1 MALTAPRFIRKLASS
16 LLLCYLFAGSP
27 RVAQMQTAMAA
38 ESETATDFLSDF
50 VHRNYTTTD
59 GLPGM
64 TIPKILQD
72 KKGYIYLG
80 TYDGLVRFDGVE
92 FTSFSRNTDSK
103 YEFASARSIFQD
115 SKDNLWVGHNDEG
128 VTCFRADGS
137 LAKWTVDDGLPN
149 NKVNDICEDSEGNI
163 WIGTA
168 SGLCYLTPAGKIEE
182 PAGLAELGE
191 EKILVIHLYKDD
203 SSRIWVSTGSAD
215 SLFVWENGR
224 LGRFTGIHSVEHPAI
239 RVVTQA
245 RDGTLCFGVD
255 PHSVITLKDG
265 KERVL
270 YAGHPTKKETA
281 ISSILEDSRG
291 NFWIGTDAG
300 IAIVSHGS
308 TIFYGK
314 EDGLPDDVVN
324 GIIEDQEGN
333 IWSCFNRGGVQKL
346 SAGRF
351 RTVPTGA
358 SVNAICEDRDR
369 NLTWIASDKGL
380 LAYRNGR
387 FIENDLTR
395 MCKGMRVRHVALT
408 HDGELLVSS
417 YSDTPQLCMDRNGS
431 ITVWTVEDGVA
442 GSKCR
447 VSIKTADGD
456 YYLGTQVGLS
466 IIHHEDGSITSLT
479 KDDGFS
485 NHYIM
490 WLYEDEN
497 QQVWVGTNGGGVYV
511 LKDEVIVR
519 HFSTAD
525 RLAGNVIFKISRMN
539 GDIWICTGTGASRY
553 SAETDSFVSFNSRNG
568 LGTDSVFQILID
580 QSESAWMTTNK
591 GILSVPFSE
600 IQEVLDGSRDRL
612 SVTYYGAS
620 DGMVTNGVTSV
631 SLACKDSNGKLWF
644 PFVDG
649 FALYD
654 PAKADKNSSA
664 PKIEVQSYTV
674 DAEKFDWLGGKIIL
688 PPETKRFSVKFTGLS
703 FISPESITF
712 CTKLEGFDSSYSEWT
727 GQRSVTYTN
736 IKPGTYRLLIRS
748 QNGDGVKSE
757 TADPIIIEK
766 KPYLRELAWFRT
778 IIAFSI
784 LGLLAMTLWIRFRN
798 INRQRLKL
806 ARMVEDRTRELTIAN
821 EKSESLLLN
830 ILPAKVARELSEDPG
845 RTIARTYSNATVLF
859 TDIVGFTE
867 MSGSMDAEMVVTI
880 LNRLV
885 CRFDERARYEG
896 IEKIKTIGDAYMA
909 ATGLGEYGGGGDA
922 AKMLRFA
929 QGLLQDVQNF
939 NKIWKTNLQIRVGIN
954 TGRLVAGIIGKSKF
968 TYDIW
973 GDTVNV
979 ASRMESTGEP
989 MRIHVSDATYEQ
1001 TKDAFPYGE
1010 AVVVSVKGKGDM
1022 KTYFL

>member
-1 MALTAPRFIRKLASS
+1 MLAGNPLTAR
-16 LLLCYLFAGSP
+16 
-27 RVAQMQTAMAA
+27 
-38 ESETATDFLSDF
+38 ATEADPDFLSDF
-50 VHRNYTTTD
+50 VHRNYTTAD

-92 FTSFSRNTDSK
+92 FTTFSRNTDSR
-103 YEFASARSIFQD
+103 YEFASARSIYQD
-115 SKDNLWVGHNDEG
+115 SRDNLWVGHNDEG
-128 VTCFRADGS
+128 VTCFGADGS
-137 LAKWTVDDGLPN
+137 LAKWTVDEGLPN

-168 SGLCYLTPAGKIEE
+168 SGLCYLTPDGKIEE
-182 PAGLAELGE
+182 PAGLAGLGE
-191 EKILVIHLYKDD
+191 EKILVVHLFMD
-203 SSRIWVSTGSAD
+203 SFSRIWVTTGSAD

-224 LGRFTGIHSVEHPAI
+224 LGRFTGIQSIEHPAI
-239 RVVTQA
+239 RAVTQA

-255 PHSVITLKDG
+255 PNKVIAIKDG
-265 KERVL
+265 KEKVL
-270 YAGHPTKKETA
+270 YAGHPSKKETA
-281 ISSILEDSRG
+281 ISSILEDSHG
-291 NFWIGTDAG
+291 NLWIGTDAG
-300 IAIVSHGS
+300 IAIVTQDS
-308 TIFYGK
+308 TIYYGK
-314 EDGLPDDVVN
+314 ENGLPDDVVN
-324 GIIEDQEGN
+324 GIIEDREGN
-333 IWSCFNRGGVQKL
+333 IWICFNRGGVQKL
-346 SAGRF
+346 SGGRF
-351 RTVPTGA
+351 RTVSTGS
-358 SVNAICEDRDR
+358 SVNAICEDKDR
-369 NLTWIASDKGL
+369 KLTWLASDKGL

-387 FIENDLTR
+387 FIENNMTR

-408 HDGELLVSS
+408 DDGELIVSS
-417 YSDTPQLCMDRNGS
+417 YSDIPQICMDKDGRT
-431 ITVWTVEDGVA
+431 TVWTVEDGVA

-447 VSIKTADGD
+447 VSIKTSSGD

-466 IIHHEDGSITSLT
+466 IIHHEDGSISTLT

-490 WLYEDEN
+490 WLYEDEKH
-497 QQVWVGTNGGGVYV
+497 QVWVGTNGGGVYI
-511 LKDEVIVR
+511 LKDEKIVR
-519 HFSTAD
+519 HFSTVEG
-525 RLAGNVIFKISRMN
+525 LAGNVIFKIFRMN
-539 GDIWICTGTGASRY
+539 GGIWICTGTGASRY
-553 SAETDSFVSFNSRNG
+553 VEETDSFVNFNSKNG
-568 LGTDSVFQILID
+568 LGTDSVFQILMD
-580 QSESAWMTTNK
+580 RTGLAWMTTNK
-591 GILSVPFSE
+591 GVLSVPFSE
-600 IQEVLDGSRDRL
+600 LRESIDGKGDKL

-631 SLACKDSNGKLWF
+631 SLACADSSGKLWF

-654 PAKADKNSSA
+654 PTKGDKNSSA
-664 PKIEVQSYTV
+664 PKIEVQNYTV
-674 DAEKFDWLGGKIIL
+674 DTEKFDWLGEKIIL
-688 PPETKRFSVKFTGLS
+688 PPETKRLSVKFTGLS
-703 FISPESITF
+703 FISPESISF

-727 GQRSVTYTN
+727 RQRSVTYTN
-736 IKPGTYRLLIRS
+736 LKPGTYRLLIRS

-757 TADPIIIEK
+757 TAAPVVIEK
-766 KPYLRELAWFRT
+766 KPHLRELVWFRIVIT
-778 IIAFSI
+778 LSI
-784 LGLLAMTLWIRFRN
+784 LGMLAMFPWIRFRN
-798 INRQRLKL
+798 MNRQRLKL
-806 ARMVEDRTRELTIAN
+806 AKMVEDRTRELTIAN
-821 EKSESLLLN
+821 EKSENLLLN

-867 MSGSMDAEMVVTI
+867 MSGSMDAEMVVTM

-885 CRFDERARYEG
+885 SKFDERARYEG

-909 ATGLGEYGGGGDA
+909 ATGLGEYGSGKDA
-922 AKMLRFA
+922 ARMLRFA
-929 QGLLQDVQNF
+929 QGLLQDVQEF
-939 NKIWKTNLQIRVGIN
+939 NKIWKANLQIRVGIN

-1001 TKDAFPYGE
+1001 TKDSFPYGE
-1010 AVVVSVKGKGDM
+1010 AVVVSVKGKGEM